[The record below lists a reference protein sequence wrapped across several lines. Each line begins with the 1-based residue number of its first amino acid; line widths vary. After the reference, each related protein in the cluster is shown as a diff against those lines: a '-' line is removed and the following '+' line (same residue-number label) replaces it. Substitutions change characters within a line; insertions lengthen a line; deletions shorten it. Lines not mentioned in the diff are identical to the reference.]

1 MGDKSCFFESYG
13 QILQSVWNT
22 KQGLNSF
29 LAWNLQSSPCA
40 SAPHAVRADVKS
52 APHAVRADGKS
63 AVLLSQTTSKA
74 GSWGGAPPRKHG
86 SLCAHAGGGE
96 SRIGD
101 AFLPDK
107 MIKC

>member
-1 MGDKSCFFESYG
+1 MEHQAGTELIPGMEPTIKPLCLCS
-13 QILQSVWNT
+13 T
-22 KQGLNSF
+22 
-29 LAWNLQSSPCA
+29 
-40 SAPHAVRADVKS
+40 HVRADVKS